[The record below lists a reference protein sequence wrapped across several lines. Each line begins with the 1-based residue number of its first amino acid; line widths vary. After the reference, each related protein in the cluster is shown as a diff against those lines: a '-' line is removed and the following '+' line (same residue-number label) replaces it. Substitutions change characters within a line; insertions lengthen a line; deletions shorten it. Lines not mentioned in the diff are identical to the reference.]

1 MLEIVTEGMARSEAG
16 WVVDHHHRS
25 AISAAPS
32 RADTLVLITL
42 PWRTLFWMYLKR
54 SFHRCWTGDPV
65 AGGNRETW
73 LLSFASRESHLW
85 HLIKT
90 RKNNY
95 RARFEP
101 ELSEGM
107 ACYLIES
114 LSELN
119 RFYEVHQLTRR

>member
-1 MLEIVTEGMARSEAG
+1 M
-16 WVVDHHHRS
+16 
-25 AISAAPS
+25 
-32 RADTLVLITL
+32 
-42 PWRTLFWMYLKR
+42 KR
-54 SFHRCWTGDPV
+54 SFNRCWTGDPV